1 MTISATQV
9 QETWLVYFG
18 HSADAGGFAYW
29 QTQSDVSTM
38 DVGFAAS

>member
-9 QETWLVYFG
+9 QEAYLAYFG
-18 HSADAGGFAYW
+18 RPADAGGLAYW

-38 DVGFAAS
+38 DAGFAAS